1 MNAKFSVV
9 IIQVKAVI
17 YSESSLRVRLSTEDV
32 KNVSWLSPLGAW
44 VSMTMV
50 YSLPF
55 YLDLTQSLEP

>member
-9 IIQVKAVI
+9 IIQVKAVS

-55 YLDLTQSLEP
+55 YLDITQSLEP